1 MWVER
6 IAKVDNAA
14 RLSLNIKPDERRLP
28 NELARRQGVS
38 KTAAIHEVL
47 SERSVAWTCRVARY
61 PQRLL
66 RAWHLV
72 IDASAI
78 VSVATNLTPPR
89 SRDLSGAGPVRL
101 VAPTG
106 ILEPRMVLVAGAELA
121 LAELG
126 SGSPGSRSTSYPP
139 TRISLIWPPR
149 LGSPIARAVIRR
161 CQRHQTTW
169 CRVAAPEAGCQ

>member
-61 PQRLL
+61 PQRLEIGGYYE
-66 RAWHLV
+66 H
-72 IDASAI
+72 
-78 VSVATNLTPPR
+78 
-89 SRDLSGAGPVRL
+89 
-101 VAPTG
+101 G
-106 ILEPRMVLVAGAELA
+106 IR
-121 LAELG
+121 
-126 SGSPGSRSTSYPP
+126 
-139 TRISLIWPPR
+139 
-149 LGSPIARAVIRR
+149 
-161 CQRHQTTW
+161 
-169 CRVAAPEAGCQ
+169 